1 MKYTKRAIWLAN
13 KNGVLPRLR
22 KQLIVAEIRKKYD
35 TDDELA
41 VLRQADAKP
50 DEYAGYNAYVEECKK
65 VVDEYINEVLKIGG
79 ANG

>member
-35 TDDELA
+35 ADDEMA
-41 VLRQADAKP
+41 VLRQAVTKP
-50 DEYAGYNAYVEECKK
+50 TEYAEYNAYAEDCKK
-65 VVDEYINEVLKIGG
+65 RVDEYIAEVIGR
-79 ANG
+79 